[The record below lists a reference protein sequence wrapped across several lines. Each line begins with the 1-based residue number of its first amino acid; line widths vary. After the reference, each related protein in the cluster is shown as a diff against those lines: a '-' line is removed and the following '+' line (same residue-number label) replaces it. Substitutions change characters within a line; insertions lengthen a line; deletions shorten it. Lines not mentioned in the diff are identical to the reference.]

1 MWWWILVWV
10 LLLLGALVVIA
21 LLGWH
26 LVRRGI
32 SLGRELGHSAEQVSD
47 ALAPVLDHYE
57 PAHSVLSD
65 PTRGARGCAASLR
78 AGRDPSAVSTRRLT
92 TSRLP
97 EGTP

>member
-32 SLGRELGHSAEQVSD
+32 ALGRELGHSAEQVSD
-47 ALAPVLDHYE
+47 ALAPALDHYE

-65 PTRGARGCAASLR
+65 PTTAPEQA
-78 AGRDPSAVSTRRLT
+78 PRRS
-92 TSRLP
+92 SRP
-97 EGTP
+97 GDRPRFRRVD

>member
-1 MWWWILVWV
+1 MWWWILIWV
-10 LLLLGALVVIA
+10 LLLLGALAVVA

-32 SLGRELGHSAEQVSD
+32 ALGRELGRSAERASD

-65 PTRGARGCAASLR
+65 PSTVPEPPARHSARAASR
-78 AGRDPSAVSTRRLT
+78 PRFRRVD
-92 TSRLP
+92 
-97 EGTP
+97 